1 MISRAAHAGQI
12 LTLWIILGTLVWL
25 ILTWAERVVKLL
37 AMSWADVHEWTETKY
52 PAADSSRTTGLEAHP
67 EV

>member
-12 LTLWIILGTLVWL
+12 LTLWLVLGTLVWL
-25 ILTWAERVVKLL
+25 ILTWAERVVRLL
-37 AMSWADVHEWTETKY
+37 ALSWADVHEWTETGN
-52 PAADSSRTTGLEAHP
+52 PAERLNATTGLEAHP